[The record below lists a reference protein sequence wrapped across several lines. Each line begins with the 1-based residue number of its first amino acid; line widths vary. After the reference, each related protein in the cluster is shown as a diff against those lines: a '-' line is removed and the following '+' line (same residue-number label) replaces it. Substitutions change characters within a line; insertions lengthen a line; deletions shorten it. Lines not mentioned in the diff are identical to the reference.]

1 MPVEIETVTIFRTW
15 VEIAAALPSNAE
27 RGKLYHAVCEYS
39 LYGKEPQLTG
49 ILNTY
54 FTLMRPSIDKSNKR
68 KIAQQKSLQIRLQ
81 NGSQNTQRNN
91 PQNAPDLIPQND
103 LQSDIARAHKTGT
116 DIKKTVTTV
125 TAKETGVSFVDQLP
139 EHLQTETFKKKWK
152 EWEKYR
158 RSTRRKAISQDAF
171 TRQLKDLQT
180 WTEEVA
186 TAAIEYSISSD
197 YQRLVA
203 PKNKPAQRPFGQA
216 ARKDY
221 SGV

>member
-1 MPVEIETVTIFRTW
+1 MDIETVTIFRTW
-15 VEIAAALPSNAE
+15 VEIAAALTSDAE

-39 LYGKEPQLTG
+39 LYGREPQLEG

-68 KIAQQKSLQIRLQ
+68 KIAQQKSLQMRLQ
-81 NGSQNTQRNN
+81 NSLQNTQQNN
-91 PQNAPDLIPQND
+91 PRND
-103 LQSDIARAHKTGT
+103 LQSDTTRARKTGTGT
-116 DIKKTVTTV
+116 DIKKTVTAV
-125 TAKETGVSFVDQLP
+125 TAKETPVSFVDQLP
-139 EHLQTETFKKKWK
+139 EHLQTETFRKKWK

-171 TRQLKDLQT
+171 TRQLKDLRT

-203 PKNKPAQRPFGQA
+203 PKNRPAQRPCGQP
-216 ARKDY
+216 ARKDHT
-221 SGV
+221 GI

>member
-1 MPVEIETVTIFRTW
+1 MPIEIETVTIFRTW
-15 VEIAAALPSNAE
+15 VEIAASLKSDAE

-49 ILNTY
+49 ILNTF

-68 KIAQQKSLQIRLQ
+68 KIAQQKGLQMRLQ
-81 NGSQNTQRNN
+81 NSSQNTA
-91 PQNAPDLIPQND
+91 QNAPDLIPQND
-103 LQSDIARAHKTGT
+103 LQSDITRAHKTGT
-116 DIKKTVTTV
+116 DIEKTITNVI
-125 TAKETGVSFVDQLP
+125 AKETSVSFVDQLP
-139 EHLQTETFKKKWK
+139 EHLQTETFRKKWK

-158 RSTRRKAISQDAF
+158 RSTRRKAISQEAF
-171 TRQLKDLQT
+171 SRQLKDLQT

-203 PKNKPAQRPFGQA
+203 PNKPAQRPFGPS